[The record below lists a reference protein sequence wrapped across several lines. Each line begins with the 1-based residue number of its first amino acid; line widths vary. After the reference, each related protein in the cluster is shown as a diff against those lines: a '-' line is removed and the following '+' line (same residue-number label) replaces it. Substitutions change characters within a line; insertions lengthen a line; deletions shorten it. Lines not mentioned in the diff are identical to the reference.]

1 MTSEDPRSPGTKN
14 ASGPV
19 DPEASSPRYPPA
31 SADVENLA
39 GRHDELIAKP
49 VNAYSPLMPIE
60 GQARTPLGRRDRL
73 LLVAVATA
81 LLAAA
86 AIGGVTLA
94 TRESHSSS
102 GCVVVA
108 VPSTMGGA
116 TVHACG
122 AAAHKFCRT
131 QGKRDVTIA
140 AACRSQGYAADVAR
154 R

>member
-1 MTSEDPRSPGTKN
+1 MTNEDPRSPGTKN

-39 GRHDELIAKP
+39 GREDERFGKP

-60 GQARTPLGRRDRL
+60 GQARTPLGRRDRFL
-73 LLVAVATA
+73 LAAVATA

-86 AIGGVTLA
+86 AAGGVTLA
-94 TRESHSSS
+94 RSESHSSAD
-102 GCVVVA
+102 CVVVA

-116 TVHACG
+116 TVRACG
-122 AAAHKFCRT
+122 QAAHRFCHT
-131 QGKRDVTIA
+131 QGKRDAAVA

>member
-1 MTSEDPRSPGTKN
+1 MSSEDPRSPGTKN

-39 GRHDELIAKP
+39 GRQDEVIAKP

-60 GQARTPLGRRDRL
+60 GQARTPLGRRDRF
-73 LLVAVATA
+73 LLVTVATA
-81 LLAAA
+81 LLAAGA
-86 AIGGVTLA
+86 VGGVTLA
-94 TRESHSSS
+94 TSESHSNS

-116 TVHACG
+116 TVRTCG
-122 AAAHKFCRT
+122 SAAHRFCRT
-131 QGKRDVTIA
+131 QGKHDATVA
-140 AACRSQGYAADVAR
+140 AACRKQGYAADVAR